1 MLSKPIAFYLQASL
15 ILFYLAG
22 SSAPTPLYPV
32 YQAQWGFSPI
42 TVTVVFGIYALT
54 VLATLLVFGS
64 LSDFVG
70 RRPVLLVSTLLQAVA
85 MGVFITAHGLSDL
98 IVGRIVQGVATGA
111 AASAVGAGMLDI
123 DRTRGTVAN
132 AMGPMLGTATGGL
145 LSGLLV
151 QYLPAPT
158 QLVYGVLA
166 GVFVLQ
172 SIGVWFMPETASRR
186 PGALASLKPRLEVP
200 SHLRRPLLLAAPAL
214 VGTWALAGFYG
225 SLGPTLVR
233 RLMHSSSLVVGGL
246 ALFAFAGTGALTALL
261 TRNRA
266 SRSLMTFGN
275 AALALGVGLTLLA
288 VSLGSPALF
297 FVGTMLSGVGFAGG
311 FQGAIRSVLP
321 LAATHERASVL
332 SVMYVLAY
340 LAMGLPAIA
349 GGVRAVH
356 GGGVFETAREY
367 GFGVIALAG
376 LALLGSL
383 RQTTPK
389 PSVLPA

>member
-1 MLSKPIAFYLQASL
+1 MLPKSVAFYLQASL
-15 ILFYLAG
+15 IVFYLAG

-54 VLATLLVFGS
+54 VLGTLLVFGS

-70 RRPVLLVSTLLQAVA
+70 RRPVLLVSTLLQAAA

-98 IVGRIVQGVATGA
+98 IVGRVVQGIATGA
-111 AASAVGAGMLDI
+111 AAGAVGAGMLDI

-145 LSGLLV
+145 LSGVLV
-151 QYLPAPT
+151 QYLPSPT
-158 QLVYGVLA
+158 QLVYAVLA

-172 SIGVWFMPETASRR
+172 SIGVLAMPETATPR
-186 PGALASLKPRLEVP
+186 PGALASLKPRLALP
-200 SHLRRPLLLAAPAL
+200 ARLRRPLLLAAPAL
-214 VGTWALAGFYG
+214 IGTWSLAGFYG
-225 SLGPTLVR
+225 SLGPSLIR
-233 RLMHSSSLVVGGL
+233 RLMHSNSLVVGGL
-246 ALFAFAGTGALTALL
+246 SLFAFAGTGAVTALL
-261 TRNRA
+261 TRNRS
-266 SRSLMTFGN
+266 SRALMTLGN

-288 VSLGSPALF
+288 ITVASPALF
-297 FVGTMLSGVGFAGG
+297 FAGTLLSGAGFAGG

-321 LAATHERASVL
+321 LAAAHERAGVL

-340 LAMGLPAIA
+340 LAMGLPAIV
-349 GGVRAVH
+349 GGVRVVY

-367 GFGVIALAG
+367 GLAVIVLAS
-376 LALLGSL
+376 LALFGSL
-383 RQTTPK
+383 RQTAPK